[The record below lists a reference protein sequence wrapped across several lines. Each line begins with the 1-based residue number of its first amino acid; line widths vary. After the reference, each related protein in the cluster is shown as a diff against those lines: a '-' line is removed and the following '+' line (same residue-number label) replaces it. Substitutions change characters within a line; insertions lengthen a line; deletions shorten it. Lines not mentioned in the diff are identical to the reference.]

1 MFLSPQEWRTKKKIM
16 KYTLQ
21 LIAAAVMAAIVTGGF
36 TGCKKSEGPEPSSDP
51 ADLVVYGKI
60 FTADNDKIAD
70 AFAVKDGKF
79 VYVGDKAGAAAFIRE
94 GTSKVVN
101 YPEGLIIPGCTEG
114 HGHFIGVEG
123 VATMLPGFKASYEE
137 LVSTIIPQKMQS
149 NPGPFVSFGWAT
161 EKVSKDNRTD
171 YAGILDKI
179 STEHPIILIDG
190 GGHNALCNTVALKKA
205 GLLKENGEKQMDIR
219 GGDILTLSGTGK
231 PTGFIT
237 DEVIPYV
244 VSKAVGA
251 LLDDAQY
258 HQACINAVKALNER
272 GFTCYLDAA
281 TNYLDEEA
289 RAYRYA
295 YDLDQA
301 GEFTVNMIGY
311 YNIRSYD
318 WGLPKGGLM
327 PETVKKRLDYID
339 TLADKYSSRHVIANG
354 VKLFA
359 DGVTDTGTGWISEEY
374 TMEGLPADK
383 KHGNIIWEQE
393 ELNAIVSAA
402 NERGMPVHTH
412 TFGDMACEAVIKA
425 YCASGTA
432 STLSVPNSLAHVR
445 NIKDKDIA
453 NCATNNI
460 AIASNIIWHAG
471 NPDWASSLL
480 LSYIPKDIYE
490 SGYPM
495 KSLLDAGI
503 VVSSS
508 TDSPAGTTP
517 GTVPNII
524 GVAVNGICPEFPDA
538 VPFNPAELLTVA
550 QTLRCLT
557 INGAISLGL
566 QEERG
571 SIEVGKYADFV
582 VLDKDILEQEK
593 TNKKDIFS
601 TKVASTWFEGQKVY
615 PR

>member
-1 MFLSPQEWRTKKKIM
+1 MHMNNNM
-16 KYTLQ
+16 KYTLK
-21 LIAAAVMAAIVTGGF
+21 LIATAMMAIVGTGIF
-36 TGCKKSEGPEPSSDP
+36 TGCKKSEYPGPSGP

-60 FTADNDKIAD
+60 YTSDNDKIVD

-79 VYVGDKAGAAAFIRE
+79 IYVGDKAGAAAFIKKGKSE
-94 GTSKVVN
+94 IVDYSGK
-101 YPEGLIIPGCTEG
+101 GLVIPGCTEG

-137 LVSTIIPQKMQS
+137 LVNTIIPQKMQS
-149 NPGPFVSFGWAT
+149 DPGPFVSFGWDT
-161 EKVSKDNRTD
+161 EKVSKDKKTD
-171 YAGILDKI
+171 YAGRLDKI
-179 STEHPIILIDG
+179 STEYPIILIDG

-205 GLLKENGEKQMDIR
+205 GLLKDNGEKLMDVR
-219 GGDILTLSGTGK
+219 GGDILTLGETAK
-231 PTGFIT
+231 PTGYIT

-244 VSKAVGA
+244 VNKAVGA

-258 HQACINAVKALNER
+258 RQACVNAVKALNER

-289 RAYRYA
+289 RAYKYA
-295 YDLDQA
+295 YDLDQS

-318 WGLPKGGLM
+318 WGFPKGGNM
-327 PETVKKRLDYID
+327 PETVKKRLEYIGA
-339 TLADKYSSRHVIANG
+339 LAEKYSSRHVIANG

-359 DGVTDTGTGWISEEY
+359 DGVTDTGTGWISKEY
-374 TMEGLPADK
+374 MIKDLPEDK
-383 KHGNIIWEQE
+383 KHGNIIWEQG
-393 ELNAIVSAA
+393 ELNAIVAAA
-402 NERGMPVHTH
+402 NEKGFPVHTH
-412 TFGDMACEAVIKA
+412 TFGDLACEAVINA
-425 YCASGTA
+425 YCASNTA
-432 STLSVPNSLAHVR
+432 SSLSVPNSLAHVR
-445 NIKDKDIA
+445 NIKADDIVR
-453 NCATNNI
+453 CADNNI
-460 AIASNIIWHAG
+460 LISSNIIWHAG
-471 NPDWASSLL
+471 DPDWALKIL

-490 SGYPM
+490 NGYPM
-495 KSLLDAGI
+495 KSLMDAGI
-503 VVSSS
+503 IVSSS
-508 TDSPAGTTP
+508 TDSPAGKTP

-538 VPFNPAELLTVA
+538 APLNPTELLTVA
-550 QTLRCLT
+550 QTLKCLT

-582 VLDKDILEQEK
+582 VLDKDVLEQEK
-593 TNKKDIFS
+593 TNKKDIFN
-601 TKVASTWFEGQKVY
+601 TKVSSTWFEGQKVY

>member
-1 MFLSPQEWRTKKKIM
+1 MNMYVSWKNSSIIAVIM
-16 KYTLQ
+16 A
-21 LIAAAVMAAIVTGGF
+21 IAIGNGMLA
-36 TGCKKSEGPEPSSDP
+36 GCKKSEYPSPSDP

-60 FTADNDKIAD
+60 FTSDNDKIVE

-79 VYVGDKAGAAAFIRE
+79 IYVGDKAGAAAFIKE
-94 GTSKVVN
+94 GASEVIN

-137 LVSTIIPQKMQS
+137 LVSTVIPQKMKS

-161 EKVSKDNRTD
+161 EKVSKDNKTD
-171 YAGILDKI
+171 YAGALDKI
-179 STEHPIILIDG
+179 SSEYPIILIDG
-190 GGHNALCNTVALKKA
+190 GGHNALCNTIALKKA
-205 GLLKENGEKQMDIR
+205 GLLNETGEKLMDVR
-219 GGDILTLSGTGK
+219 GGDILTLSGTGM
-231 PTGFIT
+231 PTGYIT

-244 VSKAVGA
+244 VNKAVGA

-258 HQACINAVKALNER
+258 RQACINAVNALNER
-272 GFTCYLDAA
+272 GFTSYLDAA

-289 RAYRYA
+289 RAYKYA
-295 YDLDQA
+295 HDLDKL
-301 GEFTVNMIGY
+301 GDFTVNMIGY

-318 WGLPKGGLM
+318 WGFPKGGPM
-327 PETVKKRLDYID
+327 PETVRNRLEYIEI
-339 TLADKYSSRHVIANG
+339 LEKNYSSRHVIANG

-359 DGVTDTGTGWISEEY
+359 DGVTDTGTGWISGEY
-374 TMEGLPADK
+374 TIEGLPADK

-393 ELNAIVSAA
+393 ELDAIVAAA

-412 TFGDMACEAVIKA
+412 TFGDMACEAVINA
-425 YCASGTA
+425 YCASNTA
-432 STLSVPNSLAHVR
+432 SSLTVPNSLAHVR
-445 NIKDKDIA
+445 NIMDKDIIR
-453 NCATNNI
+453 CADNNI
-460 AIASNIIWHAG
+460 IISSNIIWHAG
-471 NPDWASSLL
+471 DPDWAVPIL

-490 SGYPM
+490 NGYPM
-495 KSLLDAGI
+495 KSLLDAGVI
-503 VVSSS
+503 VSSS

-524 GVAVNGICPEFPDA
+524 GVAVNGVCPEFLDA
-538 VPFNPAELLTVA
+538 RPLNPSELLTVREV
-550 QTLRCLT
+550 LGCLT
-557 INGAISLGL
+557 MGGAISLGL

-582 VLDKDILEQEK
+582 VLDKDVLEQEK
-593 TNKKDIFS
+593 SNKKDIFN

-615 PR
+615 PKKESDRQP